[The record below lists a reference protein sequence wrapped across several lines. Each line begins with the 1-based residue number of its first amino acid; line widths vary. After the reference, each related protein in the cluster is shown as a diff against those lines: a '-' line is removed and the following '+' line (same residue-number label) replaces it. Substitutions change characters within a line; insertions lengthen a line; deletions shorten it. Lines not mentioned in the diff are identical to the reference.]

1 MISLFISTA
10 TKRLLVSI
18 IKDNEVIY
26 SFNEYND
33 NTLSERIMPVI
44 DDAFNKS
51 NITANDIDRI
61 YVVNGPG
68 SFTGIRVGIT
78 IAKTIA
84 WVLKKEIFTISSL
97 ELLSSTK
104 VDTKYIA
111 PLIDARRGFV
121 FAGLYDTELNSI
133 IDESHI
139 LLDEFKTK
147 ISNYDVTY
155 ISEDEFSFDTVKSD
169 YDVLKLI
176 NKHLND
182 KALNPHSVNPNY
194 LKLTE
199 AEEKLKNDN

>member
-1 MISLFISTA
+1 MISFFISTA
-10 TKRLLVSI
+10 TKRLLLSI
-18 IKDNEVIY
+18 IKDNELIY
-26 SFNEYND
+26 SYNEYND

-44 DDAFNKS
+44 DEAFNKT
-51 NITANDIDRI
+51 NITANDIDKI

-84 WVLKKEIFTISSL
+84 WALNKEIYTISSL

-104 VDTKYIA
+104 VNTKYIV

-121 FAGLYDTELNSI
+121 FTALYDNELNLI

-139 LLDEFKTK
+139 LLDDFKNI
-147 ISNYDVTY
+147 ISNYEVTY
-155 ISEDEFSFDTVKSD
+155 ISEDDFSFDTINSE
-169 YDVLKLI
+169 YDILKLL
-176 NKHLND
+176 NKHKND
-182 KALNPHSVNPNY
+182 KSINPHAVNPNY

-199 AEEKLKNDN
+199 AEERLNNDK

>member
-121 FAGLYDTELNSI
+121 YAGLYDTELNSI